1 MLCRRCPTYKI
12 CVPTA
17 GCCQPPN
24 PVGQALPAHPSHTR
38 FGLIQVAENL
48 RAAQSKRLPYSHH
61 LAPLFRTI
69 IPWYTWYILWA
80 ALFYVRYSYSH
91 VRGFVKHFCCTAVRN
106 VSPCFS
112 ISFFLLLLLPSLS
125 ISLWAFLSSPITCC
139 CRFFFFML
147 LRHSTWYQVPLYL
160 EHMFC
165 RFTAFV
171 LVLVCVFILLHGL
184 ILLCFFSYAGRWHF
198 ICLRTVVPRFVCG
211 NFDFLRSTGLTPQKL
226 YK

>member
-106 VSPCFS
+106 VSP
-112 ISFFLLLLLPSLS
+112 
-125 ISLWAFLSSPITCC
+125 FLSS
-139 CRFFFFML
+139 
-147 LRHSTWYQVPLYL
+147 
-160 EHMFC
+160 
-165 RFTAFV
+165 
-171 LVLVCVFILLHGL
+171 
-184 ILLCFFSYAGRWHF
+184 CFFSFLLWVFLSGRSFH
-198 ICLRTVVPRFVCG
+198 
-211 NFDFLRSTGLTPQKL
+211 LRSRVVAGFFFLCYCVIPHGTKYRYILSICSVALQRSFWFWFAFSFCCTAWFCCVSFRTRDVGISFAYVQ
-226 YK
+226 

>member
-106 VSPCFS
+106 VSP
-112 ISFFLLLLLPSLS
+112 
-125 ISLWAFLSSPITCC
+125 FLSS
-139 CRFFFFML
+139 
-147 LRHSTWYQVPLYL
+147 
-160 EHMFC
+160 
-165 RFTAFV
+165 
-171 LVLVCVFILLHGL
+171 
-184 ILLCFFSYAGRWHF
+184 CFFSFLLWVFLSGRSFH
-198 ICLRTVVPRFVCG
+198 
-211 NFDFLRSTGLTPQKL
+211 LRSRVVAGFFFYVIASFHMVPSTAISWAYVLSLYSVRFGFGLRFHFVARLDFVVFLFVRGTLAFHLPTYSSTSIRL
-226 YK
+226 R